1 MLTWLGNKLSRL
13 LGALKASAP
22 ANALPGQHRAPRQHP
37 AASPRPRLSTHRSS
51 CCTGGAARGG
61 SCVPPQSPVP
71 LLTAVRLLSLRRR
84 KGRAPTGQ
92 EHAVLLGAA
101 GLGTSQP
108 ARE

>member
-22 ANALPGQHRAPRQHP
+22 ANALPGQHRAPHQHP
-37 AASPRPRLSTHRSS
+37 AASPRPQLSTHRSS
-51 CCTGGAARGG
+51 CCTGGLPGG
-61 SCVPPQSPVP
+61 LLHPPTVTGPF
-71 LLTAVRLLSLRRR
+71 VRLLSLCRR

-92 EHAVLLGAA
+92 EHAMLLGAT

-108 ARE
+108 ACE